1 MRFISSS
8 FTSISK
14 ICQGVYVVIRLVWF
28 SKFCV
33 GVTVLLI
40 LFSVDGKVY
49 SWGDGKK
56 GQLGHGVGCVV
67 CQHSPK
73 CSESKPFGT
82 CVRTN
87 TLSHTVT
94 HCHTQTRSVVA
105 LQTVRCKRVAAGAY
119 HSVFITGKQLHVN
132 AIHSLIELS
141 NSLGIYNTK
150 KLLTSLIT
158 LLL

>member
-1 MRFISSS
+1 MVL
-8 FTSISK
+8 
-14 ICQGVYVVIRLVWF
+14 GVWCVSTRLNVVSQNLLVH
-28 SKFCV
+28 
-33 GVTVLLI
+33 
-40 LFSVDGKVY
+40 VY
-49 SWGDGKK
+49 AQTHCHTLS
-56 GQLGHGVGCVV
+56 H
-67 CQHSPK
+67 
-73 CSESKPFGT
+73 
-82 CVRTN
+82 TN
-87 TLSHTVT
+87 TLSHTVTHKHTVT